1 MNRLTITAFVADDRT
16 DLLSLWRRS
25 FADYPDDPE
34 RQLDLALDNP
44 SSAVFVAR
52 DDGMFAGTAMAGCD
66 GIRGWL
72 HYIAVTPQRR
82 NRGIARAMVRHCEA
96 WLAAKGISKI
106 KLQLRADNLDVRH
119 VYEHLGYAVETHV
132 SMAKRIR
139 GADAA
144 PLPPVRSG
152 EPGCIDVV
160 VNRLEMLAPPS
171 APQPKPPALKLAVLR
186 AENITVAYYRF
197 LYAEVG
203 RDWTWYERRSV
214 TDSDLAVAIQD
225 PQVDVF
231 VLHVGGQPAGYIELD
246 RRRLPDEV
254 EIRFFGLMPDFI
266 GRGLGPWLLDWGVRE
281 AWRHA
286 PRRTYVNTCSLDHP
300 KALAL
305 YQRMGFT
312 AFKQESKTIRDPR
325 PFG

>member
-1 MNRLTITAFVADDRT
+1 MNRLTVTAFSADDRT
-16 DLLSLWRRS
+16 ELLSLWRRS
-25 FADYPDDPE
+25 FPDQADDPAS
-34 RQLDLALDNP
+34 QLDLALANG

-52 DDGMFAGTAMAGCD
+52 DDGVFAGTAMAGCD

-72 HYIAVTPQRR
+72 HYVAVTPQRR
-82 NRGIARAMVRHCEA
+82 NRGIARALIRHCEA
-96 WLAAKGISKI
+96 WLATRGISKI
-106 KLQLRADNLDVRH
+106 KLQLRADDLDARH
-119 VYEHLGYAVETHV
+119 VYEHLGYAAETDL
-132 SMAKRIR
+132 SMAKRIL
-139 GADAA
+139 GPESAQ
-144 PLPPVRSG
+144 LPTVRSG

-160 VNRLEMLAPPS
+160 VTHLEMLAPPV

-186 AENITVAYYRF
+186 AESISVAYYRF

-214 TDSDLAVAIQD
+214 RDSELAAMIQD
-225 PQVDVF
+225 PSVDVF

-246 RRRLPDEV
+246 RSRLPDEV
-254 EIRFFGLMPDFI
+254 EIRFFGLMPSFI

-286 PRRTYVNTCSLDHP
+286 PRRAYVNTCSLDHP

-312 AFKQESKTIRDPR
+312 AFKQDRKTIRDPR